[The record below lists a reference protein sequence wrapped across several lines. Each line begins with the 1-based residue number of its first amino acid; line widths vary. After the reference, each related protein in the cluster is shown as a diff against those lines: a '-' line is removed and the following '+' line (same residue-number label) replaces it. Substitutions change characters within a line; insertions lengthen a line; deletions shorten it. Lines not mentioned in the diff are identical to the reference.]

1 MKAELKKHT
10 EIIEKKVEQ
19 AMTKIEGVCQK
30 LNEVEKT
37 QEDLKKKQALNKQHI
52 DGLLKE
58 SLIKEKENE
67 AIVKKM
73 KKNEEELRR
82 ANQTIDDLEQYG
94 RKTMLEISGFPR
106 QEKESAIGLV
116 LKLAEHLDVDL
127 NETGIEACHRIS
139 PKADAAII
147 VEFSSRRKETSSS
160 EQRRK

>member
-1 MKAELKKHT
+1 
-10 EIIEKKVEQ
+10 
-19 AMTKIEGVCQK
+19 
-30 LNEVEKT
+30 
-37 QEDLKKKQALNKQHI
+37 
-52 DGLLKE
+52 
-58 SLIKEKENE
+58 
-67 AIVKKM
+67 M

-147 VEFSSRRKETSSS
+147 VEFSSRRKRDEFFRAKKKMKNVTIVDFGFEIGAAADALRTAVNKKLIGVKIFDNSHSGALLS
-160 EQRRK
+160 LADE

>member
-1 MKAELKKHT
+1 
-10 EIIEKKVEQ
+10 
-19 AMTKIEGVCQK
+19 
-30 LNEVEKT
+30 
-37 QEDLKKKQALNKQHI
+37 
-52 DGLLKE
+52 
-58 SLIKEKENE
+58 
-67 AIVKKM
+67 M

-147 VEFSSRRKETSSS
+147 VEFSSRRKRDKFFGAKKKMKNFTIVDFGFEIGAAAGMGKIYINESLTKKRKGLLREIKS
-160 EQRRK
+160 EMLSFGNLAIDRPDN